1 MNITFT
7 LEQML
12 NTFANYN
19 NTIFPLQIFVYL
31 LGIVALLFVFKQKE
45 YSSRIIFGIL
55 SFLWLWTGIVF
66 FMQYFGPIYKPAY
79 GFGVVFIIQGIIY
92 LVSYFKSQVSFN
104 YNKNI
109 FSLVG
114 IIFIVYAMIGYPL
127 FGYFIN
133 HTYPQMP
140 PFGLTPCPLVVFTFG
155 LLLFTN
161 TKVPKSLFV
170 IPFLWSVSGFIPV
183 YIGIWEDIGL
193 IIAGILGTIMII
205 RRDEK
210 S

>member
-19 NTIFPLQIFVYL
+19 NTIFPLQFFVYL

-92 LVSYFKSQVSFN
+92 VVSYFKSQVSFN

-109 FSLVG
+109 F
-114 IIFIVYAMIGYPL
+114 
-127 FGYFIN
+127 
-133 HTYPQMP
+133 
-140 PFGLTPCPLVVFTFG
+140 
-155 LLLFTN
+155 LL
-161 TKVPKSLFV
+161 
-170 IPFLWSVSGFIPV
+170 
-183 YIGIWEDIGL
+183 
-193 IIAGILGTIMII
+193 
-205 RRDEK
+205 
-210 S
+210 